1 MIDRITAFAPLALM
15 ALLAGLTY
23 WISQIAQTD
32 DTRKAERHD
41 PDYII
46 TNFNV
51 RRFDPNG
58 ALQHTLIADR
68 MEHYPDDDTSVVTKP
83 RLINHRQ
90 PITEISARLA
100 LVAKQSE
107 QIEFVDDVRVVRQGD
122 AKSPLPTVMT
132 SRLLT
137 VFPDDERG
145 HTLTPVTITRGNSVV
160 RGSRLDLDNKT
171 GIAVLRG
178 RVTGTLYNPRTPPP

>member
-1 MIDRITAFAPLALM
+1 MIDRLTAFAPLALM

-23 WISQIAQTD
+23 WISRIAQTD
-32 DTRKAERHD
+32 DARKAERHD

-51 RRFDPNG
+51 RRFDPAG

-68 MEHYPDDDTSVVTKP
+68 MEHYPDDDTSVATMP

-90 PITEISARLA
+90 PVTEISARLA

-107 QIEFVDDVRVVRQGD
+107 QIDFIDDVRVVRLGD
-122 AKSPLPTVMT
+122 TPNTPPTVMNT
-132 SRLLT
+132 RLLT
-137 VFPDDERG
+137 VFPDAERG

-160 RGSRLDLDNKT
+160 RGSRLDLDQKA
-171 GIAVLRG
+171 GSAVLRG